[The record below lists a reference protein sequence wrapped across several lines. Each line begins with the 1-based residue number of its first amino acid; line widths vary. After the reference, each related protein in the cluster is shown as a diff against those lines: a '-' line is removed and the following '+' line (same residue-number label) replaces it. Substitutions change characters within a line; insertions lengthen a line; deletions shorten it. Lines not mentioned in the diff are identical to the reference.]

1 MKGRQARNNTIWS
14 SSADPALLRS
24 GMRSESSSAAP
35 LPLPYF
41 TPTCDHSLQVLS
53 LHAPS
58 AADFLPHPGMPSRSS
73 SAATAS
79 TACIFCRCLSQLRH
93 AISAFE
99 RCHQTS
105 GPAAV
110 CFFCRSFLNSG
121 MPSGSSSAAA
131 ARFFRRCPSPLR
143 HAINAFAF
151 SLCCCVVLH
160 CFEPLCAGSAWRA
173 YTVCYSMLETANGV
187 LCVL

>member
-1 MKGRQARNNTIWS
+1 
-14 SSADPALLRS
+14 
-24 GMRSESSSAAP
+24 MRSESSSAAP

-53 LHAPS
+53 LHASS
-58 AADFLPHPGMPSRSS
+58 ATYFLPHSGMPSRSS
-73 SAATAS
+73 SAATTSTAS
-79 TACIFCRCLSQLRH
+79 TTCIFYRCLSQLQH

-151 SLCCCVVLH
+151 PYVAALCCIALSH
-160 CFEPLCAGSAWRA
+160 
-173 YTVCYSMLETANGV
+173 
-187 LCVL
+187 CVLEAPGGYSVCWRP